1 MKIKITPLSSFG
13 IDDSILA
20 HSPDETLIA
29 HSDLTLDYYLKIVDA
44 KGLEPLIDR
53 LILRLESTALAS
65 SYSGLKPPIPR
76 ESSTPKNFELIKSM
90 FVDAVYLHDLGKSNP
105 IFQAKKMSN
114 PKFKEYIDST
124 KSSNHSFLSSQ
135 KYIEY
140 YREKLQGFKR
150 LERYKLEFILY
161 SFSYA
166 VSKHHGR
173 LSVFPEYRKNE
184 KEVKSYQAYLDRF
197 EIPYFEFYI
206 LNRLLFSL
214 LVSSDYYATS
224 EYMADMPIDNF
235 GLFSQEEKSKLKSSF
250 DVYVQKFEESKGI
263 NKLRNEIFQE
273 TESNLLQNLDKYIYY
288 LEAPTGSGKTITSI
302 NLALQLLNHDDR
314 LNKLFYIF
322 PFNTLV
328 EQTKN
333 VFDEIF
339 ENELKIETINSIAPI
354 ELESRQEENE
364 SNYTQSYMNRLFFH
378 SPAIITTHVALF
390 NILFGTS
397 KEDNFPLWQLA
408 NSVIILDE
416 IQSYNNN
423 LWWYM
428 VEFFDK
434 YAQLLNMKIIIMS
447 ATLPKLDFFLEK
459 KSNFVNLIGP
469 QKRDE
474 FFANDYFKSRVKVD
488 FSLLKEEPIELE
500 ELEAFFDEVKED
512 YPKILFEFIKKQ
524 SAREFY
530 EQIKKSN
537 ENVYELSG
545 DDNKAY
551 RQYVINKSKED
562 KPIIIVATQVIE
574 AGVDIDMDLGFKDIS
589 TLDSEEQ
596 FMGRINRS
604 CKKSGSKVYFFNRDN
619 VAKIY
624 RGDNRLGF
632 DLTKPKYQQ
641 ILKEK
646 NYADYY
652 ADVLEVIKRN
662 GLRYDSGVNTNIDN
676 FSTLLKKLDYQK
688 ISKTMTLINSQNMT
702 LFFPFK
708 IDLEIYKGVKEFQ
721 DERIKNYL
729 TDGLF
734 DGEKVWESF
743 KSLNEINGFSQMK
756 YEQSYINSLMQFF
769 TFNLVKYKEGQTPS
783 HYSYEFGGFFYISNY
798 EDFIEDGKF
807 NRVAF
812 QEYTGEYFL

>member
-1 MKIKITPLSSFG
+1 MYVDLKEFG
-13 IDDSILA
+13 VDERYWA
-20 HSPDETLIA
+20 HTPDETLA
-29 HSDLTLDYYLKIVDA
+29 EHLDCTKKYLEKII
-44 KGLEPLIDR
+44 KEKHLEPLIDA
-53 LILRLESTALAS
+53 LIESIDN
-65 SYSGLKPPIPR
+65 KH
-76 ESSTPKNFELIKSM
+76 STLIKEM
-90 FVDAVYLHDLGKSNP
+90 FYNTIYLHDLGKMNP
-105 IFQAKKMSN
+105 CFQSKKMGN
-114 PKFKEYIDST
+114 PLFKEHEGCSDS
-124 KSSNHSFLSSQ
+124 KHSFGGVVHFIDYY
-135 KYIEY
+135 KPIIEKIEDDGDY
-140 YREKLQGFKR
+140 YRLI
-150 LERYKLEFILY
+150 YILY
-161 SFSYA
+161 NFSYHIA
-166 VSKHHGR
+166 KHHGR
-173 LSVFPEYRKNE
+173 LAKIEDYLSDKRAEHPEFENIKQNVE
-184 KEVKSYQAYLDRF
+184 LYLDKK
-197 EIPYFEFYI
+197 FEFYI

-224 EYMADMPIDNF
+224 EYMAKMPIHDF
-235 GLFSQEEKSKLKSSF
+235 GLFSQEEKVNLKSSF
-250 DVYVQKFEESKGI
+250 DAYVQKFGEPKGI
-263 NKLRNEIFQE
+263 NKLRSEIFQE
-273 TESNLLQNLDKYIYY
+273 AESNLLQNLDKHIYY

-302 NLALQLLNHDDR
+302 NLALQLLNHEDR

-333 VFDEIF
+333 VFDDIF
-339 ENELKIETINSIAPI
+339 GDELKIETINSISPI
-354 ELESRQEENE
+354 ELESEQEENE
-364 SNYTQSYMNRLFFH
+364 SNYTQSYINRLFFH

-434 YAQLLNMKIIIMS
+434 YAKLLNMKIIIMS

-459 KSNFVNLIGP
+459 KSNFVDLISP
-469 QKRDE
+469 KKRDE
-474 FFANDYFKSRVKVD
+474 FFTNDYFKSRVEVD

-500 ELEAFFDEVKED
+500 ELEVFFDEIKGGYE
-512 YPKILFEFIKKQ
+512 KILFEFIKKQ
-524 SAREFY
+524 SARAFY
-530 EQIKKSN
+530 EQIKESN

-562 KPIIIVATQVIE
+562 NSIIIVATQVIE

-604 CKKSGSKVYFFNRDN
+604 CKKSGSKVYFFNRDD

-632 DLTKPKYQQ
+632 DLTKPKYQK

-652 ADVLEVIKRN
+652 ADILEVIKRN

-676 FSTLLKKLDYQK
+676 FSTLLKKLDYQA
-688 ISKTMTLINSQNMT
+688 ISKTMTLINAQNMT

-708 IDLEIYKGVKEFQ
+708 IDLNIYKGVKEFE

-734 DGEKVWESF
+734 DGEKVWKSF
-743 KSLNEINGFSQMK
+743 KALNDIEGFSQMK

-769 TFNLVKYKEGQTPS
+769 TFSLIKYKEGQTPI
-783 HYSYEFGGFFYISNY
+783 HYDHEFGGFFYISNY
-798 EDFIEDGKF
+798 GEFIEEGKF

-812 QEYTGEYFL
+812 QEYTGGYFL

>member
-1 MKIKITPLSSFG
+1 MKIETTPLSDFG
-13 IDDSILA
+13 IDESILA
-20 HSPDETLIA
+20 HSPNETLQE
-29 HSDLTLDYYLKIVDA
+29 HSDLTFDYYHKIVSS
-44 KGLEPLIDR
+44 KGLEPLIDD
-53 LILRLESTALAS
+53 LISKIDSEH
-65 SYSGLKPPIPR
+65 
-76 ESSTPKNFELIKSM
+76 FELIKIM
-90 FVDAVYLHDLGKSNP
+90 FIDAIYLHDLGKENP

-114 PKFKEYIDST
+114 PRFAEYADSI
-124 KSSNHSFLSSQ
+124 KSSDHSFLSSQ
-135 KYIEY
+135 KYIEHY
-140 YREKLQGFKR
+140 KPKLQSFKR
-150 LERYKLEFILY
+150 LQRYRLEFILY

-166 VSKHHGR
+166 ISKHHGR
-173 LSVFPEYRKNE
+173 LSQFEEYRKSE

-206 LNRLLFSL
+206 LNKLLFSL
-214 LVSSDYYATS
+214 LVSADYYATN
-224 EYMADMPIDNF
+224 EYMADLKIDDFGTFTDKQKENLQERFDNF
-235 GLFSQEEKSKLKSSF
+235 LRGFGKP
-250 DVYVQKFEESKGI
+250 KGI
-263 NKLRNEIFQE
+263 NELRAEIFKE
-273 TESNLLQNLDKYIYY
+273 AESNLNPQKHIFY
-288 LEAPTGSGKTITSI
+288 LEAPTGSGKTMTSI
-302 NLALQLLNHDDR
+302 NLALKLLQSDNR

-328 EQTKN
+328 EQTRG

-339 ENELKIETINSIAPI
+339 GDELEIETINSITPI
-354 ELESRQEENE
+354 ELEKNQEESE
-364 SNYTQSYMNRLFFH
+364 TNYTKSYINRLFFH
-378 SPAIITTHVALF
+378 SPAIITTHVTLF

-434 YAQLLNMKIIIMS
+434 YAELLNIKIIIMS
-447 ATLPKLDFFLEK
+447 ATLPKLDYFLEK
-459 KSNFVNLIGP
+459 KSNFVDLIDP
-469 QKRDE
+469 KKRDI
-474 FFANDYFKSRVKVD
+474 FFTNSYFKDRVEVD
-488 FSLLKEEPIELE
+488 FALLEEGKIELDRLE
-500 ELEAFFDEVKED
+500 EFFDEVKDD
-512 YPKILFEFIKKQ
+512 YQKILFEFIKKQ

-530 EQIKKSN
+530 NQIKEWN

-551 RQYVINKSKED
+551 RQYVINRSKED
-562 KPIIIVATQVIE
+562 KPIIIIATQVIE

-604 CKKSGSKVYFFNRDN
+604 CKKSGSKVYFFDIDD

-632 DLTKPKYQQ
+632 DLTQEKYQM
-641 ILKEK
+641 ILRDK

-652 ADVLEVIKRN
+652 NDVLEVIKRN
-662 GLRYDSGVNTNIDN
+662 GLRYESGVNTNIDN
-676 FSTLLKKLDYQK
+676 FSSLLMRLDYQE

-708 IDLEIYKGVKEFQ
+708 IDLEIYKGVKEFE

-729 TDGLF
+729 TDGSL
-734 DGEKVWESF
+734 DGQKVWDRFRELNDIESF
-743 KSLNEINGFSQMK
+743 NQMK

-769 TFNLVKYKEGQTPS
+769 TFNLIKYKEGQKPS
-783 HYSYEFGGFFYISNY
+783 HYSLEFGGFFYVSNY

-807 NRVAF
+807 DRVAF
-812 QEYTGEYFL
+812 QEYTGGYFL